1 MYFTPLDRLK
11 LKPPVEFVCKKLD
24 NAVEIM
30 CSLRLSID
38 INSNA
43 FVTKLQMKPSVEFV
57 RKKLD
62 NAVEIMCI
70 LRLSIDINLAEFIL
84 Q

>member
-1 MYFTPLDRLK
+1 M
-11 LKPPVEFVCKKLD
+11 KPPAEFVCKKLD

-38 INSNA
+38 INLKS
-43 FVTKLQMKPSVEFV
+43 FKLHWLLEPSVEVV

-62 NAVEIMCI
+62 NAVEIMCT
-70 LRLSIDINLAEFIL
+70 LRLSIRC
-84 Q
+84 

>member
-1 MYFTPLDRLK
+1 M
-11 LKPPVEFVCKKLD
+11 KPPVEIVRKMLD

-38 INSNA
+38 INLVV
-43 FVTKLQMKPSVEFV
+43 FILHLQMKPPVEIV

-62 NAVEIMCI
+62 NAVEIMCSLRI
-70 LRLSIDINLAEFIL
+70 LIDINLVAFIPHL
-84 Q
+84 

>member
-1 MYFTPLDRLK
+1 M
-11 LKPPVEFVCKKLD
+11 KPPREVVCKKLD

-38 INSNA
+38 IDLAS
-43 FVTKLQMKPSVEFV
+43 VIPHLYMKPPVEFV

-62 NAVEIMCI
+62 NSFKIMCS
-70 LRLSIDINLAEFIL
+70 LRLSIDINLVAFIL
-84 Q
+84 YM